1 MLLFRNATVFSPEPL
16 GRCDVLVAGGTI
28 AAVGPDLAPPP
39 AGWPCEVVHLDGARL
54 VPGLVDAH
62 THLTGGG
69 GEGGAR
75 TKVPAVP
82 LTSFTRAGVT
92 TAIGLLGTDGTTRS
106 IAELLAAAR
115 ALDELGL
122 TALCYTGGYE
132 VPPVTLTGSVR
143 GDLVHVDRIV
153 AVGELALSD
162 HRSSQPTWDELVRV
176 AADAH
181 VAGLMTGKAGLVHL
195 HLGDGARGLALVRR
209 SLTDT
214 ELPARVFHPTHTNRN
229 RRLWEEAKALGLEFG
244 ARGLHVDVSA
254 FDADGDAPSGGQAL
268 AEWVAAGLDPAR
280 LTLSSDGGG
289 CLPTF
294 DRDGV
299 LLHME
304 VGSSAT
310 LLVAVREAVALG
322 VPFEIALATCT
333 ANVSRLFRL
342 PKKGRVAVGA
352 DADLVVLSPDL
363 HVTDVLARGAWM
375 VRGGAPVVRG
385 LFEPVLLEPG

>member
-1 MLLFRNATVFSPEPL
+1 MILLRNAEVFGPAPL
-16 GRCDVLVAGGTI
+16 GRRDLLLAGGTI
-28 AAVGPDLAPPP
+28 VAMAPHLEPP
-39 AGWPCEVVHLDGARL
+39 AWDIEVVDLDGAML

-75 TKVPAVP
+75 TRVPPVA
-82 LTSFTRAGVT
+82 LTAFTTAGVT

-162 HRSSQPTWDELVRV
+162 HRSSQPTYDELVRV

-181 VAGLMTGKAGLVHL
+181 VSGLMTGKAGLLHL
-195 HLGDGARGLALVRR
+195 HLGDGPRGLALVRR
-209 SLTDT
+209 ALTET
-214 ELPARVFHPTHTNRN
+214 ELPARVFHPTHVNRN
-229 RRLWEEAKALGLEFG
+229 RRLWEEAKSLGEG
-244 ARGLHVDVSA
+244 YAGRGLHVDVSA
-254 FDADGDAPSGGQAL
+254 FDAEDDAPSGGQAL
-268 AEWVAAGLDPAR
+268 AEWVHAGLDPAR

-294 DRDGV
+294 DRDGG

-304 VGSSAT
+304 VGSSAK
-310 LLVAVREAVALG
+310 LMEAVREAVALG
-322 VPFEIALATCT
+322 LPFELALATCT
-333 ANVSRLFRL
+333 VNVARLFRL
-342 PKKGRVAVGA
+342 ARKGHVAVGA
-352 DADLVVLSPDL
+352 DADLVVLTPDR
-363 HVTDVLARGAWM
+363 HVRDVLAGGRWM
-375 VRGGAPVVRG
+375 VRAGAPVVRG
-385 LFEPVLLEPG
+385 PFEA